1 MLPLGNSSDYDGR
14 MTIQP
19 APALPTPTQGK
30 EFRRDSRRVTS
41 YDVASVAG
49 VSQSA
54 VSRCFKPGASVSK
67 ATYQRVMQAARDLDY
82 IPNAAARSLCTR
94 RSNLVAL
101 ILWEPAIASHPD
113 LVTELTHQFAQLGMR
128 AVLFTLAS
136 EADIDNTLAALWQYQ
151 VDGAIVA
158 ARLGEAHIAEFT
170 RRALP
175 FLLLNR
181 LAGPDVNSVA
191 CDNHAAAR
199 VLAARLAN
207 AGHKRFAL
215 VTGPADSSIAQERRR
230 GICERLAELGLPAP
244 LLIAGQFDYASGARA
259 MREIRARS
267 DMLPDVVVCTN
278 DLMAIGCIDTARAEF
293 GLAVPRDF
301 SVTGFDGIA
310 SSGWLCYNLTTMRLP
325 IADMARAA
333 ADMFAG
339 LVDAT
344 GTPQQRLFSATIVDG
359 ATARLGPAA

>member
-1 MLPLGNSSDYDGR
+1 
-14 MTIQP
+14 MTTTP
-19 APALPTPTQGK
+19 APAIQLPPEGPLA
-30 EFRRDSRRVTS
+30 RRDTRRVTS

-67 ATYQRVMQAARDLDY
+67 ATYQRVMQAARELDY

-94 RSNLVAL
+94 RSNLVAV
-101 ILWEPAIASHPD
+101 ILWEPAIISHPAI
-113 LVTELTHQFAQLGMR
+113 VTELTQQFARRGMR
-128 AVLFTLAS
+128 VVLFTLAN
-136 EADIDNTLAALWQYQ
+136 EAAIDSTLAALWQHQ

-158 ARLGEAHIAEFT
+158 ARLGDAHIAEFT
-170 RRALP
+170 RRSLP
-175 FLLLNR
+175 FLLFNR
-181 LAGPDVNSVA
+181 PGGADVNTVA

-215 VTGPADSSIAQERRR
+215 VTGPDDSSVAHDRRR
-230 GICERLAELGLPAP
+230 GVCERLAELGLPRP
-244 LLIAGQFDYASGARA
+244 LLVAGAFDYASGARA

-267 DMLPDVVVCTN
+267 DALPDVVVCTN
-278 DLMAIGCIDTARAEF
+278 DMMAIGCIDTARAEF
-293 GLAVPRDF
+293 GLSVPRDL

-310 SSGWLCYNLTTMRLP
+310 SSSWLCYNLTTMRLP
-325 IADMARAA
+325 IAEMALAA

-339 LVDAT
+339 LVEAA
-344 GTPQQRLFSATIVDG
+344 GAPAQRLFGATMVEG